1 VGVSVLLLFALVS
14 VCVFEPNTLLNRTLS
29 RQLACAWNFCV
40 IRIFS
45 GILSCSA
52 RSWPQH
58 HSKMVRYAYGTWFAA
73 SAWHHRKHERGQPM
87 KFRGNELATSHWMV
101 PYVKTIKV
109 LNSGSVL
116 IVFNSSYTSDTFIST
131 RSTYFILWV
140 FFPDQSK
147 LSGFRQKMTG
157 HHQISWRQRNFCIS
171 SKIQT
176 CEQHMYMFSGSKT
189 RQLYDALSFT
199 FYKSLFF
206 PVEK

>member
-1 VGVSVLLLFALVS
+1 MSLSLVLS

-29 RQLACAWNFCV
+29 RQLACAWNFCF

-52 RSWPQH
+52 RSWPQQ
-58 HSKMVRYAYGTWFAA
+58 HSKMGRYAYGTWFAA
-73 SAWHHRKHERGQPM
+73 SAWHHRKQERGQPVE
-87 KFRGNELATSHWMV
+87 FRGNELATSQWMV

-116 IVFNSSYTSDTFIST
+116 IVFNSSLTSDTYIST

-140 FFPDQSK
+140 FLPDQSK

-157 HHQISWRQRNFCIS
+157 HHQISWRRRNFANHQKYRPAS
-171 SKIQT
+171 SIYICFLDQKLVSYT
-176 CEQHMYMFSGSKT
+176 MRYLLHFKKVYFS
-189 RQLYDALSFT
+189 Q
-199 FYKSLFF
+199 
-206 PVEK
+206 